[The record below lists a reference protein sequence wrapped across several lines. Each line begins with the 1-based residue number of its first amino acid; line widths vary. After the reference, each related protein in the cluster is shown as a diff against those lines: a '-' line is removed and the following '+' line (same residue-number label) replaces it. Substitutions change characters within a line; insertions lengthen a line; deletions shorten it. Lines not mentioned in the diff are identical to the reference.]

1 MYVRPYIVCVCER
14 VCASIHCVCVCV
26 RVDPDRS
33 CPSEGVHS
41 AESEEHGPPLLPWVQ
56 VASSGYAC
64 GCQVAVED
72 HERKFFDQEGA
83 QAGLCVCT
91 HVRVCVCVCVC
102 VHVVMSDVGEVKCVE
117 DHVCVYMLE

>member
-1 MYVRPYIVCVCER
+1 MCV
-14 VCASIHCVCVCV
+14 HTLCVCVCV
-26 RVDPDRS
+26 RVDSDRS
-33 CPSEGVHS
+33 CPAEGVHG
-41 AESEEHGPPLLPWVQ
+41 AESEEHGPPLLPRVQ

-91 HVRVCVCVCVC
+91 HVCVYVCVC
-102 VHVVMSDVGEVKCVE
+102 
-117 DHVCVYMLE
+117 MLS